1 MNAPFR
7 VLLAAALITLVFEAT
22 FVEAIIHCWKAANDD
37 LQFMASVEHG
47 RVHKCG
53 GFLITPRF
61 VLTAAHCFGKEM
73 SVVIGTH
80 NIDKTGSNLGQNRYE
95 VKGNHTPESYKD
107 PKTGDDIMLLELTKA
122 VHLTDDVKII
132 PMLKEDEI
140 VQPYQK
146 CQVAGWGM
154 TENTR
159 TVVNDLMVTDVS
171 TISLRT
177 CKNAWGKVNKN
188 LPPGVMCAGGSEES
202 GACQGDSGGPLVC
215 SGVAVGIVSFNLH
228 GDCEYPN
235 IPNVYTDI
243 AKHRAWIDNVLK
255 GV

>member
-1 MNAPFR
+1 MNALLR
-7 VLLAAALITLVFEAT
+7 VLLAAALITLVFEAI
-22 FVEAIIHCWKAANDD
+22 FGEVIINCQKARRNK
-37 LQFMASVEHG
+37 LQFMASVQIKEK
-47 RVHKCG
+47 HKCG
-53 GFLITPRF
+53 GFLINPRF
-61 VLTAAHCFGKEM
+61 VLTAAHCFREGM

-80 NIDKTGSNLGQNRYE
+80 NIDKANPNLWQNRYE
-95 VKGNHTPESYKD
+95 VKGNHTPKSYKD

-132 PMLKEDEI
+132 PMSKKDDR

-146 CQVAGWGM
+146 CQVAGWGI
-154 TENTR
+154 TEKTQ
-159 TVVNDLMVTDVS
+159 TAVNDLMVTDVS
-171 TISLRT
+171 IISFET
-177 CKNAWGKVNKN
+177 CRNEWKNVNKN
-188 LPPGVMCAGGSEES
+188 LPPGVMCAGGNEKS

-215 SGVAVGIVSFNLH
+215 SGVAVGIVSFNLN
-228 GDCEYPN
+228 GNCKYPN